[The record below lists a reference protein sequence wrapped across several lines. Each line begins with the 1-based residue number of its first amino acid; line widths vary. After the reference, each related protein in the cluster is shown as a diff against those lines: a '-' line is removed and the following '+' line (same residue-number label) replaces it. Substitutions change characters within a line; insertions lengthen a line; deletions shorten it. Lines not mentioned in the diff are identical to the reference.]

1 MLRREETGEGRSAPL
16 NQRNPNESG
25 AWFAC
30 GDALKSCRK
39 CGVVNTLATN
49 SQESATALLRCIISL
64 LRVVRAP
71 SLDVEFRMERKSEPR
86 RVLPTSRVFGFAL
99 SDAFAF
105 DE

>member
-1 MLRREETGEGRSAPL
+1 LVRVRARAEVLPQVWRRQHIGDKF
-16 NQRNPNESG
+16 SG
-25 AWFAC
+25 VSD
-30 GDALKSCRK
+30 G
-39 CGVVNTLATN
+39 ATMMRHP
-49 SQESATALLRCIISL
+49 S
-64 LRVVRAP
+64 LRVARAP